1 MPSLLPVLVH
11 DPDLPAV
18 ARAALHLAHA
28 TPAGLCQEAAKRKA
42 AATLS
47 GLYGLTDPEIA
58 ELLGL
63 PRDTPFRSPLTTP
76 HPC

>member
-11 DPDLPAV
+11 DPDLPAM
-18 ARAALHLAHA
+18 ARAALHAA
-28 TPAGLCQEAAKRKA
+28 QASPDGLCQEAAKRRA
-42 AATLS
+42 AVTLS

-58 ELLGL
+58 DLLGL
-63 PRDTPFRSPLTTP
+63 PHNTPFRAPLASP